1 MEITRNLQDAVEED
15 TLCIFRATI
24 LRDGQQHTGEFGI
37 YCEDEYYYLLSNWS
51 TINGSRPYNWE
62 QVFETGMF
70 TYSWNMGDDFANVQS
85 WIDVLNVY
93 EHIQVFIEEGT
104 ESEGTASE
112 GTASGSTETPMVRE
126 FINKK
131 YSTDNLYVGQRSY
144 HTGAVF
150 NAPKKAHDFLV
161 GVELEVEFD
170 DEDDRETFN
179 EMHSNW
185 FYREFDGSLGG
196 FGCEIITIPLLPN
209 DAKDEKTW
217 EPLCGTLTRL
227 GASSWDTG
235 RCGLHVHIGREAF
248 GRDTAEQRE
257 TLGKLLFLYQ
267 HELNGSTL
275 NTRIFGRSRSYN
287 ENDGKT
293 EEGYAVKLLS
303 DGDAYTNSVLK
314 DKKIQE
320 KVGEAMREKCRYD
333 RYFDIN
339 TRNSRTIEFRK
350 GRGSLKPKRIAAIV
364 EYCLLMVRW
373 TRRTPWTN
381 LTYGSFTSYLQSW
394 ARTELL
400 KELVSLHA

>member
-1 MEITRNLQDAVEED
+1 MEITRNLQDAVAEN
-15 TLCIFRATI
+15 TLCIFRATVHKG
-24 LRDGQQHTGEFGI
+24 RTQHTGEFALC
-37 YCEDEYYYLLSNWS
+37 YQNATYYILSNW
-51 TINGSRPYNWE
+51 IELNGSRPYNWE
-62 QVFETGMF
+62 HISEAYGFV
-70 TYSWNMGDDFANVQS
+70 YSWGMGITSNPQS
-85 WIDVLNVY
+85 WQDVLDGWNSVR
-93 EHIQVFIEEGT
+93 VFFT
-104 ESEGTASE
+104 EDTETE
-112 GTASGSTETPMVRE
+112 DTESGSTETPMVRE

-170 DEDDRETFN
+170 DEDDREAFN
-179 EMHSNW
+179 EMNSNW

-196 FGCEIITIPLLPN
+196 YGCEIITIPLLPN

-217 EPLCGTLTRL
+217 EPLCDTLSRL

-267 HELNGSTL
+267 HELNGSAL
-275 NTRIFGRSRSYN
+275 NTKIFGRSRSYN

-394 ARTELL
+394 ARTEYL
-400 KELVSLHA
+400 KEFVRLHA

>member
-1 MEITRNLQDAVEED
+1 MEITRNLQGAVEEN

-24 LRDGQQHTGEFGI
+24 RRDGQQHTGEFGL
-37 YCEDEYYYLLSNWS
+37 YYEDENYYIFSNWS
-51 TINGSRPYNWE
+51 ELNGSIPDNWRHIS
-62 QVFETGMF
+62 ETGNF
-70 TYSWNMGDDFANVQS
+70 AYSWNMCVGVTHQS
-85 WIDVLNVY
+85 WEELLNSWEFAEVSFQ
-93 EHIQVFIEEGT
+93 ED
-104 ESEGTASE
+104 TASE
-112 GTASGSTETPMVRE
+112 DTASEDTETPMVRE

-179 EMHSNW
+179 EMNSNW

-209 DAKDEKTW
+209 DAKDEKMW

-267 HELNGSTL
+267 HELNGSAL

-400 KELVSLHA
+400 KELVRLHA